1 MRRTSILS
9 FVVFAA
15 LLNFSCAN
23 LKSSLSKSDSSD
35 SRDYT
40 RQTPY
45 AGSSARSDSTGYGRS
60 STSYNAGKSDIA
72 SVRNERKDE
81 LIPVS
86 NADRRLSENSA
97 ARGNNQSDQNQL
109 MQYSEMD
116 KLADLILYELD
127 ITEKRKDNLLDRFKN
142 SSSSERENIT
152 QELNKLDAN
161 QLTLYKAYVQV
172 YKDGKSDWP
181 AVRKNVENTLLTIRG
196 IGNK

>member
-1 MRRTSILS
+1 MRRTTIFC
-9 FVVFAA
+9 FVVFVAF
-15 LLNFSCAN
+15 LNFSCAN

-35 SRDYT
+35 SRDYS

-45 AGSSARSDSTGYGRS
+45 AGSSVRTDSIGSGRA
-60 STSYNAGKSDIA
+60 STSYNAGRSDANSI
-72 SVRNERKDE
+72 RNERKDNVT
-81 LIPVS
+81 LDN
-86 NADRRLSENSA
+86 NAERRFSENSA
-97 ARGNNQSDQNQL
+97 TRGNNQSDQNQL
-109 MQYSEMD
+109 IQYSEMD

-127 ITEKRKDNLLDRFKN
+127 ITEKRKDSLLDRFKN
-142 SSSSERENIT
+142 SSSGERENIT